1 MSRPNATPP
10 PVSQDRAT
18 AVASV
23 DNLSIRFP
31 TLDGTAELRAVD
43 DVSFDI
49 RHGET
54 FGIIGE
60 SGSGKSTIGRVLAGL
75 LNPSGGTV
83 RFDGVDRATLSR
95 REWRSFRRGYQMIFQ
110 DPSAALN
117 PRMTILDSLLE
128 PMRFMGGMDSAQM
141 RSRALDALERVGLR
155 RDLALRYPHEL
166 SGGQK
171 QRVNIARILP
181 LSPKLVVC
189 DEVVAALDVSIRGE
203 ILNLFVELQRDLG
216 LAYAFIAHDIAIVAQ
231 ISDRIAVTYLGKF
244 MEVGLTD
251 DVIDRPLHPYTIALM
266 SAEPQPLPAHL
277 RNRTRLRLEGDIP
290 SPLNPPSG
298 CRFHTRCPWATEIC
312 QKQAPEWRE
321 LRPDHYTACHHTTPD
336 GLPPPTDRKGVKG
349 AA

>member
-1 MSRPNATPP
+1 MTNSTATPP
-10 PVSQDRAT
+10 LASGTADGPVAEVRD
-18 AVASV
+18 
-23 DNLSIRFP
+23 LSIRFR
-31 TLDGTAELRAVD
+31 TLDGTGELRAVD

-49 RHGET
+49 RRGET

-75 LNPSGGTV
+75 LDPSDGTV
-83 RFDGVDRATLSR
+83 HFDGHDRADFSR
-95 REWRSFRRGYQMIFQ
+95 REWRQARRAYQMVFQ

-128 PMRFMGGMDSAQM
+128 PMRFMGGMDRAEM
-141 RSRALDALERVGLR
+141 RQRALDALERVGLR
-155 RDLALRYPHEL
+155 HDMALRYPHEL

-181 LSPKLVVC
+181 LNPKLVVC

-203 ILNLFVELQRDLG
+203 ILNLFVELQRDFG

-244 MEVGLTD
+244 MELGRTD
-251 DVIDRPLHPYTIALM
+251 DVIDRPLHPYTVALL

-277 RNRTRLRLEGDIP
+277 RDRTQLRLEGDIP
-290 SPLNPPSG
+290 SPLDPPSG

-312 QKQAPEWRE
+312 KHESPAWRE
-321 LRPDHYTACHHTTPD
+321 LRPDHFTACHHATPD
-336 GLPPPTDRKGVKG
+336 GLPPLEIGSDG
-349 AA
+349 

>member
-1 MSRPNATPP
+1 MT
-10 PVSQDRAT
+10 VSSVSERAEPQ
-18 AVASV
+18 APLAPIAEVR
-23 DNLSIRFP
+23 DLCIRFR
-31 TLDGTAELRAVD
+31 TLDGTGELRAVD

-49 RHGET
+49 RRGET

-75 LNPSGGTV
+75 LAPSDGTV
-83 RFDGVDRATLSR
+83 RFDGRDHSTYSR
-95 REWRSFRRGYQMIFQ
+95 REWRNARRAFQMIFQ

-128 PMRFMGGMDSAQM
+128 PMRFMGGMDATEM
-141 RSRALDALERVGLR
+141 RKTALDALERVGLR
-155 RDLALRYPHEL
+155 RDMALRYPHEL

-181 LSPKLVVC
+181 LNPKLVVC

-203 ILNLFVELQRDLG
+203 ILNLFVELQRDFG

-244 MEVGLTD
+244 MELGRTD
-251 DVIDRPLHPYTIALM
+251 DVIDRPLHPYTVALL
-266 SAEPQPLPAHL
+266 SAEPQPLPEHL
-277 RNRTRLRLEGDIP
+277 RDRTQLRLEGDIP
-290 SPLNPPSG
+290 SPLSPPSG

-312 QKQAPEWRE
+312 SQDVPEWRE
-321 LRPDHYTACHHTTPD
+321 LRPDHFTACHHATPN
-336 GLPPPTDRKGVKG
+336 GLPPLNTEGNTP
-349 AA
+349 

>member
-1 MSRPNATPP
+1 MSRPTHAHPL
-10 PVSQDRAT
+10 T
-18 AVASV
+18 ASDNIENVV
-23 DNLSIRFP
+23 KVENLSIRFP
-31 TLDGTAELRAVD
+31 TLDGTGVLRAVD

-49 RHGET
+49 RRGET

-75 LNPSGGTV
+75 LEPSGGTV
-83 RFDGVDRATLSR
+83 RFDGTDRAALSR
-95 REWRSFRRGYQMIFQ
+95 REWRTFRRAFQMIFQ

-128 PMRFMGGMDSAQM
+128 PMRFMGGMDTAEM
-141 RSRALDALERVGLR
+141 RKRALDALERVGLR

-203 ILNLFVELQRDLG
+203 ILNLFVELQKDFG
-216 LAYAFIAHDIAIVAQ
+216 LAYAFIAHDISIVAQ

-244 MEVGLTD
+244 MELGRTD
-251 DVIDRPLHPYTIALM
+251 DVIDRPLHPYTVALM

-277 RNRTRLRLEGDIP
+277 RNRIQLRLEGDIP
-290 SPLNPPSG
+290 SPLDPPSG

-312 QKQAPEWRE
+312 KQQSPAWRE
-321 LRPDHYTACHHTTPD
+321 FRREHFTACHNTTPD
-336 GLPPPTDRKGVKG
+336 GLPPLEGRTFT
-349 AA
+349 